1 MHSKDEEKLLKHRF
15 SSCFDDDLRRAYA
28 DSEWTGTMAYRS
40 WKHVLRSTGG
50 NESHTS
56 RLYKEAVGR
65 VEKKARAVYVEEDT
79 TSKDEFVQIMIEQG
93 CFILQVVLCS
103 LGGPKLLG
111 YPPNDPFFGEN
122 RWNKEQIRRWVTS
135 IFSVKKQIPLVVL
148 KVLMKQSFF
157 QKVLKSGKWKRP
169 KDLARMALYD
179 FVVEPMLD
187 EPVNHR
193 SSIRRLLGFLFNKR
207 RSRRFHQEPVTP
219 LHALWL
225 LLTGPVGS
233 RRGGGANH
241 IEEDEADHLY
251 TTLSSVRSIMELQS
265 SGIAFKSD
273 EGLGTRQITFT
284 KRMLDAHLYLP
295 CIYMEHD
302 TMALFQNLIDY
313 EAAVG
318 MDINGR
324 EISAY
329 ISFMKELIRSR
340 DDVKVLVQQGIIDT
354 NPDFENELPG
364 KLWSLDTLEVGNSHN
379 LVSIRRQI
387 RRYVRPS
394 IRAKMVNLVVIG
406 VFLTLVQTIY
416 TALSYHHPH
425 V

>member
-157 QKVLKSGKWKRP
+157 QNVLKQGNWKRHN
-169 KDLARMALYD
+169 DLARMALYD
-179 FVVEPMLD
+179 FLVEPMLD
-187 EPVNHR
+187 NPVKNQGN
-193 SSIRRLLGFLFNKR
+193 SKRRFLGFFDKR
-207 RSRRFHQEPVTP
+207 SHWHQEHPTTP

-225 LLTGPVGS
+225 LLAGPGS
-233 RRGGGANH
+233 RGANH
-241 IEEDEADHLY
+241 VQADDQGDPY
-251 TTLSSVRSIMELQS
+251 KNFTTVRSAMELQAA
-265 SGIAFKSD
+265 GITFRSE
-273 EGLGTRQITFT
+273 EGMGTRQIKFEE
-284 KRMLDAHLYLP
+284 RMLEAHLYLP
-295 CIYMEHD
+295 CIYMEPD
-302 TMALFQNLIDY
+302 TMALFQSLIFY
-313 EAAVG
+313 EAAV
-318 MDINGR
+318 DLERNR
-324 EISAY
+324 CEVSAY
-329 ISFMKELIRSR
+329 ISFMKDLIRSR
-340 DDVKVLVQQGIIDT
+340 DDVKVLVTQGIIDT
-354 NPDFENELPG
+354 DPEYEELLPYILSKLNP
-364 KLWSLDTLEVGNSHN
+364 LEVGNSHN